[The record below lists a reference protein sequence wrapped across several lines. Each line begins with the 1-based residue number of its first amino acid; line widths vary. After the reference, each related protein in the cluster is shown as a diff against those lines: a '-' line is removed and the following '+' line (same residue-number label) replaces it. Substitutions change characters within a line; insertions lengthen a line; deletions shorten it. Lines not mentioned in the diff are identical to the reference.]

1 MMLTSE
7 TPEFKE
13 RNVVTRRVL
22 VSSSI
27 VVAAVLVGGLVGAI
41 VGVPALSGASP
52 APTTVPTN
60 NNKAHPMGPG
70 GEIAAAATA
79 LGLTPQQLLD
89 KLSDGKTTIADVA
102 AQQHVDI
109 NTVIDAMANADRD
122 RIKKIVNSPWPP
134 FGFGHGKIGAGMA
147 PAFGPR
153 FGPRMGFG
161 LGGPMAL
168 DAAAKAL
175 GMTTQDLATQ
185 LRNGSTIAQIAKT
198 KGVDVN
204 NVINAMTA
212 EVNQKIDQAQANGK
226 LSQTEANNA
235 KAKAKD
241 AITNIVNNGL
251 PKGPPMGGWGKP
263 GGFHAKFGGMPS
275 MPPGGG
281 TA

>member
-1 MMLTSE
+1 VI
-7 TPEFKE
+7 P
-13 RNVVTRRVL
+13 RRVL
-22 VSSSI
+22 VSCSV
-27 VVAAVLVGGLVGAI
+27 VVAAVLVGGLVGAV

-52 APTTVPTN
+52 SPTTVPTN
-60 NNKAHPMGPG
+60 KAPHPLEAG
-70 GEIAAAATA
+70 GEIAAAAAA

-102 AQQHVDI
+102 AQQKVDI

-134 FGFGHGKIGAGMA
+134 FGLGHGKAGAGLA
-147 PAFGPR
+147 PPFAPR
-153 FGPRMGFG
+153 IGFG

-175 GMTTQDLATQ
+175 GMTTQDLVTQ
-185 LRNGSTIAQIAKT
+185 LRNGSTIAQIAKN

-212 EVNQKIDQAQANGK
+212 EVNQQIDQAQSNGK

-251 PKGPPMGGWGKP
+251 PKGPKMGGWGKP
-263 GGFHAKFGGMPS
+263 GGFHARFGGMAPVG
-275 MPPGGG
+275 P

>member
-1 MMLTSE
+1 LI
-7 TPEFKE
+7 
-13 RNVVTRRVL
+13 TRRVL

-27 VVAAVLVGGLVGAI
+27 VVAAVLVGGLVGAV

-52 APTTVPTN
+52 SPTTVPA
-60 NNKAHPMGPG
+60 NKAHPMGPG
-70 GEIAAAATA
+70 GEIAAAAGA

-89 KLSDGKTTIADVA
+89 KLSDGKTTIADIA

-134 FGFGHGKIGAGMA
+134 FGFGHGKIGAGFA
-147 PAFGPR
+147 PH

-175 GMTTQDLATQ
+175 GITTQDLATQ
-185 LRNGSTIAQIAKT
+185 LRSGKTIAQIAKS
-198 KGVDVN
+198 KNVDVN

-241 AITNIVNNGL
+241 AITKIVNNGL
-251 PKGPPMGGWGKP
+251 PKGGPMMGGWGKP
-263 GGFHAKFGGMPS
+263 GGFHAKFGGG
-275 MPPGGG
+275 MPPLGP
-281 TA
+281 